1 LFLWTE
7 NRFAR
12 HEHAAADALLAKAHA
27 AAPIRDRAGLLRS
40 EANAQ

>member
-1 LFLWTE
+1 LFLRTE

-12 HEHAAADALLAKAHA
+12 HEHAAADAFLAKARA
-27 AAPIRDRAGLLRS
+27 AAPICDLAGLLRS